1 MECRKEIKTWISTSE
16 NICKTMQLAMNKNDT
31 DFIIELLNQFR
42 QATEQLELMLDMTKK
57 ERFTA

>member
-1 MECRKEIKTWISTSE
+1 
-16 NICKTMQLAMNKNDT
+16 MQLAMNKNDT